1 MQGLAREALNKSHLR
16 RNPKERSLSHRALT
30 DVPARVCPKSG
41 AHRERGGAEWVLG
54 GGAALGCIE
63 VTAVGRRKMNARIT
77 LAGTMLLLALAPGGP
92 SNRGLAAAATPSS
105 DQTLVAKG
113 AELAAIGNCATCHTS
128 RDGRAFA
135 GGLPLTTPFGTIY
148 STNITPDPDTGIGRW
163 TEADFLRAMREGVDR
178 AGRHLYPA
186 FPYDH
191 FTRVRDED
199 VAAIYAFIMTRD
211 PVRADVPANR
221 LRFPAGL
228 RPAIAL
234 WKALYFRAGVYQPDG
249 SKDAQWNRGAYL
261 VEGLAHCGACHTPR
275 NALGAEQQQQDLAGG
290 EAEDWHA
297 SSLSANSPAPVPW
310 TADQL
315 FGYLRRGREEQHG
328 VAAGPMAPVTHSL
341 AGVGEEDVRAIAV
354 YVASQMPPRSA
365 AAPRRAD
372 AERSGSSDGAQ
383 IFAGACA
390 SCHDAPAA
398 MPPSSPVPL
407 GLTTSLNAPD
417 PRNTIHV
424 VLNGLWPE
432 SGESGAS
439 MPGFA
444 AGLTDKQVAALV
456 DYLRAR
462 FTGQPAWRD
471 VPERVAA
478 IRRTL
483 EEER

>member
-1 MQGLAREALNKSHLR
+1 M
-16 RNPKERSLSHRALT
+16 
-30 DVPARVCPKSG
+30 
-41 AHRERGGAEWVLG
+41 
-54 GGAALGCIE
+54 GCSRHEGRIE
-63 VTAVGRRKMNARIT
+63 VTAVGSRDMNARIA
-77 LAGTMLLLALAPGGP
+77 LARTMLLLAVATGG
-92 SNRGLAAAATPSS
+92 SIDLHLSAATSFDP
-105 DQTLVAKG
+105 TLVAKG
-113 AELAAIGNCATCHTS
+113 AELAAIGNCVTCHTS

-148 STNITPDPDTGIGRW
+148 STNITPDLDTGIGRW
-163 TEADFLRAMREGVDR
+163 TETDFLRAMREGVDR
-178 AGRHLYPA
+178 AGQHLYPA

-199 VAAIYAFIMTRD
+199 VAAIYAFIMTREA
-211 PVRADVPANR
+211 VRAEVPANR
-221 LRFPAGL
+221 LKFPAGL

-234 WKALYFRAGVYQPDG
+234 WKALYLRTGVYQPDP
-249 SKDAQWNRGAYL
+249 SKDPRWNRGAYL

-275 NALGAEQQQQDLAGG
+275 NALGAEQRQEDLAGG

-315 FGYLRRGREEQHG
+315 FDYLRRGREARHG

-341 AGVGEEDVRAIAV
+341 AGVAEEDVRAIAV
-354 YVASQMPPRSA
+354 YVASQMSTRSPV
-365 AAPRRAD
+365 APRTAGPERAMP
-372 AERSGSSDGAQ
+372 AEGAQ

-390 SCHDAPAA
+390 SCHEAPAA
-398 MPPSSPVPL
+398 NPSSAPVPL

-424 VLNGLWPE
+424 VLDGLWPKP
-432 SGESGAS
+432 GESGAS

-444 AGLTDKQVAALV
+444 AGLTDKQVTALV

-462 FTGQPAWRD
+462 FTDLPAWRD

-483 EEER
+483 EDER

>member
-1 MQGLAREALNKSHLR
+1 M
-16 RNPKERSLSHRALT
+16 
-30 DVPARVCPKSG
+30 
-41 AHRERGGAEWVLG
+41 
-54 GGAALGCIE
+54 GCSRHEGRIE
-63 VTAVGRRKMNARIT
+63 VTAVGSRDMNARIA
-77 LAGTMLLLALAPGGP
+77 LARTMLLLAVATGG
-92 SNRGLAAAATPSS
+92 SIDLHLSAATSFDP
-105 DQTLVAKG
+105 TLVAKG
-113 AELAAIGNCATCHTS
+113 AELAAIGNCVTCHTS

-148 STNITPDPDTGIGRW
+148 STNITPDLDTGIGRW
-163 TEADFLRAMREGVDR
+163 TETDFLRAMREGVDR
-178 AGRHLYPA
+178 AGQHLYPA

-199 VAAIYAFIMTRD
+199 VAAIYAFIMTREA
-211 PVRADVPANR
+211 VRAEVPANR
-221 LRFPAGL
+221 LKFPAGL

-234 WKALYFRAGVYQPDG
+234 WKALYLRTGVYQPDP
-249 SKDAQWNRGAYL
+249 SKDPRWNRGAYL

-275 NALGAEQQQQDLAGG
+275 NALGAEQRQEDLAGG

-315 FGYLRRGREEQHG
+315 FDYLRRGREARHG

-341 AGVGEEDVRAIAV
+341 AGVAEEDVRAIAV
-354 YVASQMPPRSA
+354 YVASQMSTRSPV
-365 AAPRRAD
+365 APRTAGPERAMPP
-372 AERSGSSDGAQ
+372 EGAQ

-390 SCHDAPAA
+390 SCHEAPAA
-398 MPPSSPVPL
+398 NPSSAPVPL

-424 VLNGLWPE
+424 VLDGLWPDP
-432 SGESGAS
+432 GESGAS

-444 AGLTDKQVAALV
+444 AGLTDKQVTALV

-462 FTGQPAWRD
+462 FTDLPAWRD

-483 EEER
+483 EDER

>member
-1 MQGLAREALNKSHLR
+1 
-16 RNPKERSLSHRALT
+16 
-30 DVPARVCPKSG
+30 
-41 AHRERGGAEWVLG
+41 
-54 GGAALGCIE
+54 
-63 VTAVGRRKMNARIT
+63 MNARIT
-77 LAGTMLLLALAPGGP
+77 LAGTVLLLALAPGGP
-92 SNRGLAAAATPSS
+92 SDRGLSAAATPSS
-105 DQTLVAKG
+105 DPTLVAKG

-128 RDGRAFA
+128 RDGHAFA

-178 AGRHLYPA
+178 AGHDLYPA

-191 FTRVRDED
+191 FTRVTDED
-199 VAAIYAFIMTRD
+199 VAAIYAFIATRE
-211 PVRADVPANR
+211 PVRAEVPANR

-234 WKALYFRAGVYQPDG
+234 WKALYFRPGVYQPDA
-249 SKDAQWNRGAYL
+249 SKSTQWNRGAYL

-275 NALGAEQQQQDLAGG
+275 NALGAENRQQELAGG
-290 EAEDWHA
+290 EVEDWHA
-297 SSLSANSPAPVPW
+297 SSLTATSPAPVRW

-315 FGYLRRGREEQHG
+315 YDYLRHGREEQHG
-328 VAAGPMAPVTHSL
+328 LAAGPMAPVTHNL
-341 AGVGEEDVRAIAV
+341 AGVADEDVRAIAT
-354 YVASQMPPRSA
+354 YVASLMPVSGPGA
-365 AAPRRAD
+365 ARRTGAD
-372 AERSGSSDGAQ
+372 RVASTDGAQ

-390 SCHDAPAA
+390 ACHDAPAA
-398 MPPSSPVPL
+398 TTSTPPVPL

-417 PRNTIHV
+417 PRNAIHV

-432 SGESGAS
+432 SGERGAS

-444 AGLTDKQVAALV
+444 AGLTDSQVAVLV

-462 FTGQPAWRD
+462 FTDQPAWRD

>member
-1 MQGLAREALNKSHLR
+1 MNAATSPRSNLPWEPVEALGVFMDL
-16 RNPKERSLSHRALT
+16 LS
-30 DVPARVCPKSG
+30 
-41 AHRERGGAEWVLG
+41 
-54 GGAALGCIE
+54 E
-63 VTAVGRRKMNARIT
+63 VE
-77 LAGTMLLLALAPGGP
+77 
-92 SNRGLAAAATPSS
+92 SATPSF
-105 DQTLVAKG
+105 DPTLVAKG
-113 AELAAIGNCATCHTS
+113 AELAAIGNCVTCHTN

-135 GGLPLTTPFGTIY
+135 GGLALTTPFGTIY
-148 STNITPDPDTGIGRW
+148 STNITPDLDTGIGRW
-163 TEADFLRAMREGVDR
+163 TETDFLRAMREGVDR
-178 AGRHLYPA
+178 AGQHLYPA

-199 VAAIYAFIMTRD
+199 VAAIYAFIMTREA
-211 PVRADVPANR
+211 VRAEVPANR
-221 LRFPAGL
+221 LKFPAGL

-234 WKALYFRAGVYQPDG
+234 WKALYLRTGVYQPDP
-249 SKDAQWNRGAYL
+249 SKDPRWNRGAYL

-275 NALGAEQQQQDLAGG
+275 NALGAEQRQEDLAGG

-315 FGYLRRGREEQHG
+315 FDYLRRGREARHG

-341 AGVGEEDVRAIAV
+341 AGVAEEDVRAIAV
-354 YVASQMPPRSA
+354 YVASQMSTRSPV
-365 AAPRRAD
+365 APRTAGPERAMP
-372 AERSGSSDGAQ
+372 AEGAQ

-390 SCHDAPAA
+390 SCHEAPAA
-398 MPPSSPVPL
+398 NPSSAPVPL

-424 VLNGLWPE
+424 LLNGLWPE
-432 SGESGAS
+432 PGESGAS

-444 AGLTDKQVAALV
+444 AGLTDKQVTALV

-462 FTGQPAWRD
+462 FTDLPAWRD

-483 EEER
+483 EDER

>member
-1 MQGLAREALNKSHLR
+1 
-16 RNPKERSLSHRALT
+16 
-30 DVPARVCPKSG
+30 V
-41 AHRERGGAEWVLG
+41 
-54 GGAALGCIE
+54 
-63 VTAVGRRKMNARIT
+63 AVFSRHMDARIT
-77 LAGTMLLLALAPGGP
+77 LAGTVLLLALAPGG
-92 SNRGLAAAATPSS
+92 SFDLQLSAAAAPSF

-113 AELAAIGNCATCHTS
+113 AKLAAIGNCATCHTS

-178 AGRHLYPA
+178 AGHHLYPA

-199 VAAIYAFIMTRD
+199 IAAIYAFIMTREA
-211 PVRADVPANR
+211 VRAEVPANR
-221 LRFPAGL
+221 LKFPAGL

-234 WKALYFRAGVYQPDG
+234 WKALYFRAGVYQPDR

-275 NALGAEQQQQDLAGG
+275 NALGAEQRQQELAGG
-290 EAEDWHA
+290 EAEEWHA

-310 TADQL
+310 TADQI
-315 FGYLRRGREEQHG
+315 FDYLRRGREAQHG

-341 AGVGEEDVRAIAV
+341 AGVAEEDVRAIAV
-354 YVASQMPPRSA
+354 YVASQMPTQSA
-365 AAPRRAD
+365 AAPRRTD
-372 AERSGSSDGAQ
+372 AERAASAEGAQ

-398 MPPSSPVPL
+398 TMSIPPVPL
-407 GLTTSLNAPD
+407 GLTTALNAPD
-417 PRNTIHV
+417 PRNTIHI

-432 SGESGAS
+432 PGESGAL

-444 AGLTDKQVAALV
+444 AELTDRQVAALV

-462 FTGQPAWRD
+462 FTDQAAWRD
-471 VPERVAA
+471 VLARVAA
-478 IRRTL
+478 IRRTS

>member
-1 MQGLAREALNKSHLR
+1 
-16 RNPKERSLSHRALT
+16 
-30 DVPARVCPKSG
+30 
-41 AHRERGGAEWVLG
+41 
-54 GGAALGCIE
+54 
-63 VTAVGRRKMNARIT
+63 MNTRIT
-77 LAGTMLLLALAPGGP
+77 LAGTMLLLALVPGGSIDRP
-92 SNRGLAAAATPSS
+92 LSAAGTPSF

-113 AELAAIGNCATCHTS
+113 AELSAIGNCATCHTS
-128 RDGRAFA
+128 RDGPAFG

-163 TEADFLRAMREGVDR
+163 TEADFLRAMREGVDW
-178 AGRHLYPA
+178 AGHHLYPA

-199 VAAIYAFIMTRD
+199 IAAIYAFIMTRD

-221 LRFPAGL
+221 LKFPAGL
-228 RPAIAL
+228 RPAIAM
-234 WKALYFRAGVYQPDG
+234 WKALYFRPGVYQPDG
-249 SKDAQWNRGAYL
+249 SKSAQWNRGAYL

-275 NALGAEQQQQDLAGG
+275 NALGAEQQQQELAGG

-315 FGYLRRGREEQHG
+315 FAYLRRGREAQHG

-341 AGVGEEDVRAIAV
+341 AGVAEEDVRAIAV
-354 YVASQMPPRSA
+354 YVASQMPARDARARA
-365 AAPRRAD
+365 AG
-372 AERSGSSDGAQ
+372 AERAASTDGAQ

-398 MPPSSPVPL
+398 TTSTPPAPL

-417 PRNTIHV
+417 PRNAIHV

-432 SGESGAS
+432 PGESGAS

-444 AGLTDKQVAALV
+444 AGLTDTQVAALV

-462 FTGQPAWRD
+462 FTDHPAWRD

>member
-1 MQGLAREALNKSHLR
+1 MGRSGYEA
-16 RNPKERSLSHRALT
+16 
-30 DVPARVCPKSG
+30 
-41 AHRERGGAEWVLG
+41 
-54 GGAALGCIE
+54 CIE
-63 VTAVGRRKMNARIT
+63 VTAVGSRKMNTRIA
-77 LAGTMLLLALAPGGP
+77 LAGTMLLLALAPVGSIDRP
-92 SNRGLAAAATPSS
+92 LSAAATPSL
-105 DQTLVAKG
+105 DRTLVAKG

-128 RDGRAFA
+128 RDGPAFA

-178 AGRHLYPA
+178 AGHHLYPA

-199 VAAIYAFIMTRD
+199 IAAIYAFIMTRD

-221 LRFPAGL
+221 LKFPAGL
-228 RPAIAL
+228 RPAIAM
-234 WKALYFRAGVYQPDG
+234 WKALYFRPGVYQPDG
-249 SKDAQWNRGAYL
+249 SKSAQWNRGAYL

-275 NALGAEQQQQDLAGG
+275 NALGAEQRQQELAGG
-290 EAEDWHA
+290 EVDDWHA

-315 FGYLRRGREEQHG
+315 FNYLRRGREERHG
-328 VAAGPMAPVTHSL
+328 VAAGPMAPVTHTL
-341 AGVGEEDVRAIAV
+341 AGVAEEDVRAIAV
-354 YVASQMPPRSA
+354 YVASQMPARDARARA
-365 AAPRRAD
+365 AG
-372 AERSGSSDGAQ
+372 AERAASTDGAQ

-390 SCHDAPAA
+390 NCHDAPAA
-398 MPPSSPVPL
+398 TTSTPPVLL

-417 PRNTIHV
+417 PRNAIHV

-432 SGESGAS
+432 PGESGAS

-444 AGLTDKQVAALV
+444 SGLTDTQVVALV

-462 FTGQPAWRD
+462 FTDRPAWRD

-478 IRRTL
+478 IRRTM